1 MKLDNTSFA
10 ERVSE
15 QLRSFFPIN
24 DGEELASVI
33 AFNAKFL
40 APEQLDDLASLLF
53 IEFSDIGKQEITL
66 EVAKRIVAR
75 IQKRLYRGSRKR
87 EKTLDMDIA
96 ENAQLS
102 QPQLH
107 QIIAEF
113 AATLETD
120 QILLFRLHFLEGK
133 EVSEICKE
141 IDLKKTTA
149 YERLSELRK
158 RFERFASE
166 AN

>member
-53 IEFSDIGKQEITL
+53 IEFSDIGKQ
-66 EVAKRIVAR
+66 
-75 IQKRLYRGSRKR
+75 
-87 EKTLDMDIA
+87 
-96 ENAQLS
+96 
-102 QPQLH
+102 
-107 QIIAEF
+107 
-113 AATLETD
+113 
-120 QILLFRLHFLEGK
+120 
-133 EVSEICKE
+133 
-141 IDLKKTTA
+141 
-149 YERLSELRK
+149 
-158 RFERFASE
+158 
-166 AN
+166 

>member
-1 MKLDNTSFA
+1 
-10 ERVSE
+10 
-15 QLRSFFPIN
+15 
-24 DGEELASVI
+24 
-33 AFNAKFL
+33 
-40 APEQLDDLASLLF
+40 
-53 IEFSDIGKQEITL
+53 
-66 EVAKRIVAR
+66 
-75 IQKRLYRGSRKR
+75 
-87 EKTLDMDIA
+87 MDIA